1 MNQILTLNLDPATA
15 NALIT
20 ALEVARRQGD
30 FQVARTA
37 VAIISE
43 LIRQDEE
50 FKAMASGAAS
60 PQAKPAPVPAQ
71 TAE

>member
-1 MNQILTLNLDPATA
+1 MNQILTLNLDPTSA
-15 NALIT
+15 NALIN

-30 FQVARTA
+30 FAVARTA
-37 VAIISE
+37 VTVISE

-50 FKAMASGAAS
+50 FKAQQQKS
-60 PQAKPAPVPAQ
+60 PDQ

>member
-37 VAIISE
+37 VTIISE

-50 FKAMASGAAS
+50 FKAKATAPAA
-60 PQAKPAPVPAQ
+60 
-71 TAE
+71 E

>member
-1 MNQILTLNLDPATA
+1 MPQILTLNLDTATA

-37 VAIISE
+37 VTIISE
-43 LIRQDEE
+43 LIRQGEE
-50 FKAMASGAAS
+50 FKAKAA
-60 PQAKPAPVPAQ
+60 ADQ

>member
-1 MNQILTLNLDPATA
+1 MQVLTLNLDPTSA
-15 NALIT
+15 NALIA

-37 VAIISE
+37 VTVISE

-50 FKAMASGAAS
+50 FKAQQQKSAN
-60 PQAKPAPVPAQ
+60 Q

>member
-1 MNQILTLNLDPATA
+1 MEQILTLNMNPAAA
-15 NALIT
+15 NDLIA

-30 FQVARTA
+30 FRVARTA
-37 VAIISE
+37 VSIISE

-50 FKAMASGAAS
+50 FKAKN
-60 PQAKPAPVPAQ
+60 QAPIPAVPIQ

>member
-1 MNQILTLNLDPATA
+1 MQAFTLNFDAATA
-15 NALIT
+15 NALIA

-30 FQVARTA
+30 FAVARTA
-37 VAIISE
+37 VSVISE

-50 FKAMASGAAS
+50 FKKLT
-60 PQAKPAPVPAQ
+60 PPVQAQ

>member
-1 MNQILTLNLDPATA
+1 MNQILTLNLDPASA
-15 NALIT
+15 NALIN

-30 FQVARTA
+30 FAVARTA
-37 VAIISE
+37 VTVISE

-50 FKAMASGAAS
+50 FKAKN
-60 PQAKPAPVPAQ
+60 PPVQPQ

>member
-1 MNQILTLNLDPATA
+1 MDQILTLNLDTATA

-20 ALEVARRQGD
+20 ALEVARRHGD
-30 FQVARTA
+30 FPVARTA
-37 VAIISE
+37 VSIISE

-50 FKAMASGAAS
+50 FKAKQS
-60 PQAKPAPVPAQ
+60 QTAPVPSQ

>member
-1 MNQILTLNLDPATA
+1 MNQILTLNLDPASA
-15 NALIT
+15 NKLIT

-30 FQVARTA
+30 FQVAQTA
-37 VAIISE
+37 VGIIGE

-50 FKAMASGAAS
+50 FKAKNRT
-60 PQAKPAPVPAQ
+60 PVPPVPAQ

>member
-1 MNQILTLNLDPATA
+1 MQTLTLALDPATA
-15 NALIT
+15 NALIA

-30 FQVARTA
+30 FAVARTA
-37 VAIISE
+37 VSVISE

-50 FKAMASGAAS
+50 FKKLN
-60 PQAKPAPVPAQ
+60 PPVQIQ

>member
-1 MNQILTLNLDPATA
+1 MNQILTLNLDPASA
-15 NALIT
+15 NQLIN

-30 FQVARTA
+30 FAVARTA
-37 VAIISE
+37 VTVISE

-50 FKAMASGAAS
+50 FKAKN
-60 PQAKPAPVPAQ
+60 PPVPAQ

>member
-1 MNQILTLNLDPATA
+1 MQTLTLNLDTATA

-37 VAIISE
+37 VTIISE

-50 FKAMASGAAS
+50 FKKLN
-60 PQAKPAPVPAQ
+60 PPVPTQ

>member
-1 MNQILTLNLDPATA
+1 MNQILTLNLDPASA
-15 NALIT
+15 NNLIA
-20 ALEVARRQGD
+20 ALEVSRRQGD

-37 VAIISE
+37 VTVISE

-50 FKAMASGAAS
+50 FKAKASAAAS
-60 PQAKPAPVPAQ
+60 PLAKSADQ

>member
-1 MNQILTLNLDPATA
+1 MQTLTLKLDPTTA

-30 FQVARTA
+30 FQVACTA
-37 VAIISE
+37 VSIISE

-50 FKAMASGAAS
+50 FK
-60 PQAKPAPVPAQ
+60 KLNTPVQ
-71 TAE
+71 TAK

>member
-20 ALEVARRQGD
+20 ALEVARRHGD
-30 FQVARTA
+30 FPVARTA
-37 VAIISE
+37 VTIISE

-50 FKAMASGAAS
+50 FKAKQA
-60 PQAKPAPVPAQ
+60 QAKPAPVPAQ

>member
-1 MNQILTLNLDPATA
+1 MQTLTLTLDETSA
-15 NALIT
+15 NNLIT

-30 FQVARTA
+30 FAVARTA
-37 VAIISE
+37 VVIISE

-50 FKAMASGAAS
+50 FKKLN
-60 PQAKPAPVPAQ
+60 PPVQVQ

>member
-1 MNQILTLNLDPATA
+1 MQQILTLNLDPASA

-20 ALEVARRQGD
+20 ALEVARRHGD
-30 FQVARTA
+30 FPVARTA
-37 VAIISE
+37 VTIISE

-50 FKAMASGAAS
+50 FKAQ
-60 PQAKPAPVPAQ
+60 QAKPAPVTSQ

>member
-20 ALEVARRQGD
+20 ALEVARRHGD
-30 FQVARTA
+30 FPVARTA
-37 VAIISE
+37 VTIISE

-50 FKAMASGAAS
+50 FKAK
-60 PQAKPAPVPAQ
+60 QAKPAPVTSQ

>member
-1 MNQILTLNLDPATA
+1 MNQILTLNLDPASA
-15 NALIT
+15 NALIA
-20 ALEVARRQGD
+20 ALEVSRRQGD

-37 VAIISE
+37 VTVISE

-50 FKAMASGAAS
+50 FKAKN
-60 PQAKPAPVPAQ
+60 PPVPAQ

>member
-1 MNQILTLNLDPATA
+1 MAQILTLNLDPATA
-15 NALIT
+15 NALIA

-37 VAIISE
+37 VGITSE

-50 FKAMASGAAS
+50 FKKS
-60 PQAKPAPVPAQ
+60 QPAPTNAGGEPSQ
-71 TAE
+71 P

>member
-1 MNQILTLNLDPATA
+1 MNQIMTLNLDPASA

-30 FQVARTA
+30 FKVARTA
-37 VAIISE
+37 VTVISE

-50 FKAMASGAAS
+50 FKAKN
-60 PQAKPAPVPAQ
+60 PPVPAQ

>member
-1 MNQILTLNLDPATA
+1 MNQILTLNLDPASA

-20 ALEVARRQGD
+20 ALEVSRRHGD
-30 FQVARTA
+30 FPVARTA
-37 VAIISE
+37 VTIISE

-50 FKAMASGAAS
+50 FKAQ
-60 PQAKPAPVPAQ
+60 QAKPAPVQPQ

>member
-20 ALEVARRQGD
+20 ALEVARRHGD
-30 FQVARTA
+30 FPVARTS
-37 VAIISE
+37 VTIISE

-50 FKAMASGAAS
+50 FKAKATAPAA
-60 PQAKPAPVPAQ
+60 
-71 TAE
+71 E